1 MKYKYSLPKQE
12 MGNKPLLKLAE
23 TEILNVGGNCTW
35 TMVNYIRRYVD
46 SRHAVQNR
54 PPSTIVIGVK
64 LKF

>member
-1 MKYKYSLPKQE
+1 MT
-12 MGNKPLLKLAE
+12 E
-23 TEILNVGGNCTW
+23 TVILNVGGNCTW